1 MLIDE
6 INPKVLDKLGEN
18 HSQYTVSIDIIYNTL
33 STTQNWQQLKM
44 STIADII
51 LFAHVDTDEWSSY
64 DWRWGN
70 RLINNKYT
78 I

>member
-1 MLIDE
+1 MLIDQ
-6 INPKVLDKLGEN
+6 INPEILDKLGKN
-18 HSQYTVSIDIIYNTL
+18 HSQYTICIDSIYNTL

-51 LFAHVDTDEWSSY
+51 LFAHVDTNEWSSY

-70 RLINNKYT
+70 KIIIDKYT